1 MQKNENKPW
10 KNTPSSGHWIT
21 KKQADES
28 CSMICVAADMDAETA
43 PVSASRSD
51 GPNDAW
57 HNCRIPNIPRIMLV
71 SELMRESGTY
81 RGAKHLQIYY

>member
-1 MQKNENKPW
+1 
-10 KNTPSSGHWIT
+10 
-21 KKQADES
+21 
-28 CSMICVAADMDAETA
+28 MICVAADMDAETA

-57 HNCRIPNIPRIMLV
+57 HNCRIPAIPRIMLV

-81 RGAKHLQIYY
+81 RGAKYLQIYY